1 MLPLTTIQFTAICWD
16 SVIVSFYCVSCRI
29 RKEKQIKYNARLL
42 FIVFFT
48 KQDAVIVG
56 QASLNSS
63 NELLISSPRS
73 DDPHSVNQPTRFQL
87 IFSIKETWIKSI
99 RIWCGTNEPDMIA
112 NNRPAQNV
120 VAMAADYLNF
130 KCDSFFL
137 LSFFPSSLRIT
148 SHDKFRLGLLKYYI
162 FFLRLC
168 RKGKDVRTGVEF
180 STPPP
185 DCLYVTS
192 VVRNHFF
199 SCNSVLRASAS
210 QSYDC
215 TGKWCIIYAAKLM
228 SRVYVLL
235 DYIST
240 KHRK

>member
-29 RKEKQIKYNARLL
+29 RKEKQIKYNVRLL

-73 DDPHSVNQPTRFQL
+73 GDPHSVNQPTRFQL

-137 LSFFPSSLRIT
+137 LSFFFSVI
-148 SHDKFRLGLLKYYI
+148 LKNHVTWHI
-162 FFLRLC
+162 STGAFKVLHFLSEALSE
-168 RKGKDVRTGVEF
+168 RKGSSNRSRIFYPPASLYLTG
-180 STPPP
+180 S
-185 DCLYVTS
+185 
-192 VVRNHFF
+192 
-199 SCNSVLRASAS
+199 
-210 QSYDC
+210 
-215 TGKWCIIYAAKLM
+215 
-228 SRVYVLL
+228 
-235 DYIST
+235 
-240 KHRK
+240 